1 MLSQHRKIRKRG
13 KEMSL
18 KRICIAISRRKK
30 ETFQLLAIFFF
41 VGMIVSLIIGLKSA
55 EAKMEI
61 RLRDEAKI
69 AVSIVADT
77 PVMGEQFVNL
87 TQAQITAIGESEY
100 VRSYDY
106 NLRWSLESE
115 TVQKYIPEG
124 QPSYDNRNTFGI
136 VGSEY
141 APILDIEEQI
151 FTLVEGRTFTEAEIY
166 EGNSVTLISEEV
178 AQLNGI
184 KIGDIITFQN
194 NIGEFSRKNN
204 GAKYVEVDGEIQ
216 NYAQQILNFE
226 VIGIVKYQEETT
238 GEQFVEDERQE
249 DIIARRKYN
258 TMYLPNKVVQ
268 EVIEFHQQ
276 KNHEQYPE
284 MFPIN
289 ETGLS
294 EYDPIYFLKSEQDLE
309 AFSESIKSLI
319 PENYRLYS
327 TLDSATN
334 YAQTI
339 GMIREKTMPLF
350 YSSITI
356 LFLITMLGCYQYLKN
371 RIHEYGIYISL
382 AEKKLHIFLQ
392 TLAEICLIASV
403 ICIPAVIVGQTLVPK
418 IGEPLFMYQLE
429 ESLQQNQKNEIQ
441 RNNPNLEYPIEGM
454 SKEMIKQKYHEETY
468 SIAVVE
474 ILSVIITISIPAATI
489 VILYIIK
496 KSKKYLL

>member
-1 MLSQHRKIRKRG
+1 MA
-13 KEMSL
+13 L

-30 ETFQLLAIFFF
+30 ETLQLLAMFFF
-41 VGMIVSLIIGLKSA
+41 IGMIVSLIIGIKSA

-61 RLRDEAKI
+61 RLRNEAKI

-77 PVMGEQFVNL
+77 VVMGEQLVNL

-100 VRSYDY
+100 VKSYDF

-115 TVQKYIPEG
+115 TVKKYIPEG
-124 QPSYDNRNTFGI
+124 HPIYDSRNTFGLI
-136 VGSEY
+136 GVEY

-151 FTLVEGRTFTEAEIY
+151 FTLVEGRTFTEAEID
-166 EGNSVTLISEEV
+166 EGKHVTLVSEEV

-184 KIGDIITFQN
+184 KIGDIITLQN
-194 NIGEFSRKNN
+194 NIGEFSRKKN
-204 GAKYVEVDGEIQ
+204 GAKYVEVDGKIQ

-238 GEQFVEDERQE
+238 GEKFVEGEGQE
-249 DIIARRKYN
+249 EIIARRKYN
-258 TMYLPNKVVQ
+258 NMYLPNKVVQ
-268 EVIEFHQQ
+268 EVIEFDQQ

-284 MFPIN
+284 MFPIDG
-289 ETGLS
+289 TGLGA
-294 EYDPIYFLKSEQDLE
+294 YDPVYFLKSEKDLD

-339 GMIREKTMPLF
+339 GMMREKTMPLF
-350 YSSITI
+350 YVSITI
-356 LFLITMLGCYQYLKN
+356 LFLIAMVGCYRYLKN
-371 RIHEYGIYISL
+371 RIYEYGIYISL
-382 AEKKLHIFLQ
+382 AEKKRNIFLR
-392 TLAEICLIASV
+392 TLTEICLIGSM
-403 ICIPAVIVGQTLVPK
+403 ICIPAVIVGQTLVTQ

-429 ESLQQNQKNEIQ
+429 ESVQLYQRNELQF
-441 RNNPNLEYPIEGM
+441 NNPNLQYPIEGT
-454 SKEMIKQKYHEETY
+454 SKDMIKQKYIEETR

-474 ILSVIITISIPAATI
+474 VMSVIVIISIPAATI
-489 VILYIIK
+489 IILYIMK
-496 KSKKYLL
+496 KAKKYLL